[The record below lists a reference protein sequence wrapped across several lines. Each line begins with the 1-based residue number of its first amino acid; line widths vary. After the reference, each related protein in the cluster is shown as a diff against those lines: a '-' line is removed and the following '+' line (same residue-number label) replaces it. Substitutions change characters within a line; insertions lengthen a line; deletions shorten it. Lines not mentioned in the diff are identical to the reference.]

1 MYACLGEVRRGV
13 KEAIKRLKK
22 DIPGTLTSKK
32 TYNGFKKFDIC
43 KL

>member
-22 DIPGTLTSKK
+22 DIPGRLNLKH
-32 TYNGFKKFDIC
+32 
-43 KL
+43 